1 MRRSP
6 GALLRWDIAN
16 ATETNAT
23 IRLFRHS
30 KEIMNTYPALRKLRL
45 VAGYALIGSVSAGV
59 IFGWIDSSIDPRAI
73 GASIG
78 AMMAIAQVFHLV

>member
-1 MRRSP
+1 
-6 GALLRWDIAN
+6 
-16 ATETNAT
+16 
-23 IRLFRHS
+23 
-30 KEIMNTYPALRKLRL
+30 MNTYPALRKLRL